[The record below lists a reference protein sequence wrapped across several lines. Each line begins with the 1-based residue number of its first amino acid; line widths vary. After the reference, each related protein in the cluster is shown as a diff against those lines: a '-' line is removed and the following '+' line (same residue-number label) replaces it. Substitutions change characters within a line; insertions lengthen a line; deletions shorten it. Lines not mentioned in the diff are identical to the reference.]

1 MRRVAASWVSSAF
14 GRARAL
20 LVFLCC
26 VMLLVPVAQVRA
38 AAPTAVQVKAVFIF
52 NFSHFVEWPLA
63 AFTSPTEPFVIGI
76 LGGEQLAGQLEAAVR
91 GERVDAHPLQLRRFR
106 TVEEV
111 GDCHILFIGEDAA
124 VPLDR
129 VLQRLDGRNTLT
141 VSDQDDASRHGVMIQ
156 LATERNRVRL
166 LINVEE
172 AQQAGLTIS
181 SNLLRPAEIV
191 RTVD

>member
-1 MRRVAASWVSSAF
+1 V

-20 LVFLCC
+20 LLGFLCGA
-26 VMLLVPVAQVRA
+26 MLLIPVAQVGA

-52 NFSHFVEWPLA
+52 NFSHFVEWPVA
-63 AFTSPTEPFVIGI
+63 AFASPTEPFVIGM

-91 GERVDAHPLQLRRFR
+91 GERVDARPLQLRRFR
-106 TVEEV
+106 SVEEV
-111 GDCHILFIGEDAA
+111 DDCHILFIGEDAG

-129 VLQRLDGRNTLT
+129 VLQRLDGRSTLT
-141 VSDQDDASRHGVMIQ
+141 VSDQNDASRRGVMIQ

-172 AQQAGLTIS
+172 AQEAGLTIS

-191 RTVD
+191 RTAD